1 MNHPASPLHRFI
13 HHTKVIALAD
23 RDWQAAEAQRVCGL
37 HVEVKNPNHLL
48 DQHGRKL
55 RDFSSTSYLGLDYH
69 PTILAGAIQG
79 LQDAGTLRVAN
90 VRQRCQ
96 LTLLEQYENELSELF
111 GACCL
116 STLSCSA
123 ASAAILPLLASG
135 ALTGNTAPVMVFDR
149 RAHCSMSR
157 LRALCS
163 DETQVITVPHND
175 MNVLEDLCKRYAKIV
190 YVADAVYPMGGV
202 ADLDSLLYLKDRY
215 GVFLYLDD
223 SHGLSTVGQYGAGS
237 VRPRVPALDDDLLV
251 VASLANAFGASGA
264 AVMFANPRQ
273 RQLALRYGAPG
284 NGSQSLNAACI
295 GAGRAAVA
303 LHRTGE
309 FSQWQE
315 KLQVNIRFFDR
326 LIQTPQR
333 ANGLPIRLIPCGKAE
348 VANRVAGELAK
359 IGFLTA
365 PIFFPLVARHEAA
378 LKITLRADMQPNVIR
393 VLCELIG
400 DLLGEQGAEVRH

>member
-273 RQLALRYGAPG
+273 RQPAPAPIGVALRCAGQWFAKLERSVHRRRPRGCCPAPHG
-284 NGSQSLNAACI
+284 GIHAMAGKTSGQYPLFRPPHSDAAT
-295 GAGRAAVA
+295 GQWSAHPPHPLWQGR
-303 LHRTGE
+303 G
-309 FSQWQE
+309 
-315 KLQVNIRFFDR
+315 
-326 LIQTPQR
+326 
-333 ANGLPIRLIPCGKAE
+333 G
-348 VANRVAGELAK
+348 
-359 IGFLTA
+359 
-365 PIFFPLVARHEAA
+365 
-378 LKITLRADMQPNVIR
+378 
-393 VLCELIG
+393 
-400 DLLGEQGAEVRH
+400 